1 MPKRANW
8 SIRTKIISGYV
19 VIILCVGVVLL
30 MMSGRV
36 NQLEQENRYINDHDL
51 EVHNL
56 TNLIEKHV
64 LDMETG
70 QRGFALTGDDSY
82 LVPYNNGVLQWEAD
96 YNKLVTLVED
106 NELQRSNLGTIKTG
120 IEKWIQDAGDPVLS
134 MRRSNDQ
141 AGIAQFFKVDPGKQ
155 QIDRLRSEL
164 EAFRVTE
171 KALTDARIESI
182 AASNERLFIAMVTLW
197 IVVAIVSLIT
207 AWVIARQIV
216 RTLRDVTDT
225 IHDIGEGGDLNKR
238 ITIRTR
244 DEIAE
249 LGTATNQL
257 LDHVQHENW
266 IKDQIAIASTR
277 FQESDRI
284 ETLSSALL
292 TKMNKWFSASYGVV
306 YYDSENEEEGW
317 VKSASFAAHNRDI
330 ELGAAYI
337 TEGEGL
343 AGQCIVE
350 KRMLTYSPLPKGYVQ
365 ITSGLGNTEAK
376 ALVAAPIMFENKV
389 LAVVEI
395 AFIEPMTLEQ
405 SDLFEHLLNIFAVT
419 MNSLLIRKKIEQ
431 MYRDSQNMNYE
442 LQVQSEELQVQSE
455 ELQTQADELHMQT
468 EELQMLNERLE
479 QGKMAA
485 ESTAIELDKYAQQ
498 LQVSSRY
505 KSEFLANMSHEL
517 RTPLNSMLI
526 LSQILS
532 ENSANTLTEKEQEY
546 ASIIHHSG
554 KDLLNLINDILDLS
568 KVEAG
573 KMHIEID
580 PVSTQAIPEQM
591 ERYFK
596 EGAALRE
603 LYFNIEVKEN
613 VPDLIYSDDM
623 RLQQVLRN
631 LLSNAFKFTEVG
643 GVTLTIEKLD
653 RVQTQEYQSDQP
665 MIAFTV
671 RDTGIGISPE
681 NSRLIF
687 EAFRQADG
695 ATARKY
701 GGTGLGLSISSQLA
715 HLLGGEITLE
725 SKVGEGSTFTFYIPC
740 LESDPN
746 DESELFTVQQ
756 PISHTVFF
764 DKEQLHSIDTELET
778 NTNTSIQSSRVTA
791 SYSEIDR
798 ISAVSNEQVIEVGQ
812 QVMTEEQYE
821 GLDGKKILIVD
832 DDIRNVYALTS
843 LLERHSVNIL
853 ISQNGRDALE
863 ILHMTQDIDLILM
876 DIMMPQLDG
885 YETMRTIRNLYGY
898 AQVPIIVLTAK
909 AMKEDREKAI
919 QAGASDYM
927 SKPLE
932 MQQVLLRIE
941 HWLGKT
947 QTQYFTT

>member
-1 MPKRANW
+1 MPKRAKW
-8 SIRTKIISGYV
+8 SIRTKIISGYI

-36 NQLEQENRYINDHDL
+36 NQLEEENRYINDHDL

-70 QRGFALTGDDSY
+70 QRGFALTGEESY
-82 LVPYNNGVLQWEAD
+82 LEPYNNGILQWESD

-106 NELQRSNLGTIKTG
+106 NELQRSNLTTIKSG
-120 IEKWIQDAGDPVLS
+120 IEKWIQDAGDPVLE
-134 MRRSNDQ
+134 MKRNNDE
-141 AGIAQFFKVDPGKQ
+141 AGVTQFFKVDPGKQ

-182 AASNERLFIAMVTLW
+182 AASNQRLLTAMIALW
-197 IVVAIVSLIT
+197 IIVAIVSLIT

-238 ITIRTR
+238 IAIRTN

-249 LGTATNQL
+249 LGLATNQL

-277 FQESDRI
+277 FQEAASI
-284 ETLSSALL
+284 ESLSSALL
-292 TKMNKWFSASYGVV
+292 TKMNKWFAASYGVV
-306 YYDSENEEEGW
+306 YYDTENEEDRW
-317 VKSASFAAHNRDI
+317 TKFASFAAHREDI
-330 ELGAAYI
+330 EIGAAYI
-337 TEGEGL
+337 TQGEGL

-350 KRMLTYSPLPKGYVQ
+350 QRMLALSPLPAGYVQ
-365 ITSGLGNTEAK
+365 ITSGLGSTQPQS
-376 ALVAAPIMFENKV
+376 LVAAPITFEGKI
-389 LAVVEI
+389 LAVVEL

-405 SDLFEHLLNIFAVT
+405 SELFEQLLNIFAVT
-419 MNSLLIRKKIEQ
+419 MNSLSIRKKIER
-431 MYRDSQNMNYE
+431 MYHDSQTMNYE
-442 LQVQSEELQVQSE
+442 LQAQSEELQVQSE

-485 ESTAIELDKYAQQ
+485 ESTAVELDKYAQQ

-526 LSQILS
+526 LSQILA
-532 ENSANTLTEKEQEY
+532 ENSASTLTDKEQEY
-546 ASIIHHSG
+546 ASIIHNSG

-591 ERYFK
+591 DRYFK
-596 EGAALRE
+596 EGAALRD
-603 LYFNIEVKEN
+603 LYFNIDMKDN
-613 VPDLIYSDDM
+613 VPELIYSDDM
-623 RLQQVLRN
+623 RIQQVLRN

-643 GVTLTIEKLD
+643 GVSLTIEKLD
-653 RVQTQEYQSDQP
+653 RVQTQEYQIDQP

-671 RDTGIGISPE
+671 RDTGIGISSE
-681 NSRLIF
+681 NSRVIF

-715 HLLGGEITLE
+715 HLLGGEITLD
-725 SKVGEGSTFTFYIPC
+725 SKLGEGSTFTFYIPC

-746 DESELFTVQQ
+746 DENELFTIQN
-756 PISHTVFF
+756 PMSHTVFF
-764 DKEQLHSIDTELET
+764 EKEALALPEQVQD
-778 NTNTSIQSSRVTA
+778 SSLTTQPA
-791 SYSEIDR
+791 LTFSSYSELDSDGFAESKRASEAIQTM
-798 ISAVSNEQVIEVGQ
+798 ILA
-812 QVMTEEQYE
+812 EQYE

-843 LLERHSVNIL
+843 MLERHSVNIL

-941 HWLGKT
+941 HWLGKMHSE
-947 QTQYFTT
+947 YFTT